1 MFNPNIPLWYQLAEL
16 LRARI
21 STGDLP
27 LGTRL
32 PTERRLAEQYG
43 VSLITVRQALASLAG
58 DSMIR
63 RQRGRGT
70 FVTAKPASRHE
81 LKLVGSADD
90 VIDQQMSEETEILE
104 RSEVAVPADLVPMF
118 PGRKRVTFFRR
129 LRREEGVP
137 LSYALDYT
145 LPEVAAK
152 VKPGLLR
159 RYPMLKIFRD
169 AAGIPLGGIK
179 LTVGAVVATAE
190 IAEHLGIEISSP
202 ALRLVGVASD
212 DAGRVVGVAQIYYR
226 ADRFRFT
233 IDIDVR
239 GKRAAGAKR
248 RTKSWALAEIAMPEP
263 LAIV

>member
-43 VSLITVRQALASLAG
+43 VSLITVRQALASLA
-58 DSMIR
+58 DDAMIKR
-63 RQRGRGT
+63 ERGRGT
-70 FVTAKPASRHE
+70 FVTAKPASRRE
-81 LKLVGSADD
+81 LKLVGSADT

-118 PGRKRVTFFRR
+118 PGCERVTFFRR
-129 LRREEGVP
+129 LRREDGVP

-152 VKPGLLR
+152 VKADLLR
-159 RYPMLKIFRD
+159 HDPMLKIFRD
-169 AAGIPLGGIK
+169 TVGIRLGGIK
-179 LTVGAVVATAE
+179 MTADAVAATAD

-202 ALRLVGVASD
+202 ALRLVGIATDVS
-212 DAGRVVGVAQIYYR
+212 GRVVGVAQIYYR

-233 IDIDVR
+233 IDIDVA
-239 GKRAAGAKR
+239 GKRASRAKR
-248 RTKSWALAEIAMPEP
+248 RAKTWQLSEIAMSEAGT
-263 LAIV
+263 LV